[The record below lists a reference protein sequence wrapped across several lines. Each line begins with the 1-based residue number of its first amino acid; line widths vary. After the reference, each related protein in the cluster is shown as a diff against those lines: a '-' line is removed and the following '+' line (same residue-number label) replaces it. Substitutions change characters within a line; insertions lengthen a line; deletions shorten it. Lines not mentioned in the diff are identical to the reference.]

1 MNKPVLVFK
10 IGTSSI
16 TTSDGEVDLHLLQD
30 LAAQIA
36 ELHQQYHIVIVSSGA
51 VGTGKRFIPNYS
63 GKLEERKAA
72 AAIGN
77 PILVNRYAEA
87 FKPFNIPIAQSLCER
102 QHFSNRHPFLQLRET
117 YRELWKHGVI
127 PIANENDVVSNLEL
141 KFSDNDEL
149 ATLLAVGFGA
159 EVLLIATSV
168 EGVLDGSGAVVR
180 SINSF
185 DASILGLARQ
195 EKSAGGLGGM
205 VSKLTYARLATSLGI
220 RVVIFS
226 ARAESALQ
234 NAISGAIG
242 TDCRARNASAT
253 ARQKWLASGS
263 IVNGRLQVD
272 AGARKALENRKSLLG
287 VGVVNVQVPF
297 GKGEVFDMTDE
308 DGFPFAIGLAKLSS
322 DELVARKGEQNLL
335 VAGADDIVLL

>member
-16 TTSDGEVDLHLLQD
+16 TTSDGEVDLSLLQE

-36 ELHQQYHIVIVSSGA
+36 DLHQQYHIVIVSSGA
-51 VGTGKRFIPNYS
+51 VGTGKRFIQGYS

-87 FKPFNIPIAQSLCER
+87 FRPYQIPIAQSLCER
-102 QHFSNRHPFLQLRET
+102 QHFSNRHQFLQLRET

-168 EGVLDGSGAVVR
+168 EGVLDAAGSVVS
-180 SINSF
+180 SIDHF
-185 DASILGLARQ
+185 DASVLGWHGR
-195 EKSAGGLGGM
+195 
-205 VSKLTYARLATSLGI
+205 RSL
-220 RVVIFS
+220 R
-226 ARAESALQ
+226 
-234 NAISGAIG
+234 
-242 TDCRARNASAT
+242 
-253 ARQKWLASGS
+253 
-263 IVNGRLQVD
+263 
-272 AGARKALENRKSLLG
+272 
-287 VGVVNVQVPF
+287 
-297 GKGEVFDMTDE
+297 
-308 DGFPFAIGLAKLSS
+308 
-322 DELVARKGEQNLL
+322 
-335 VAGADDIVLL
+335 